1 MQIATFHPGRGSLR
15 GQNVAKDTV
24 STTKEQMP
32 GALYNRLADL
42 AAENYG
48 YLTTEQVEEAGIDPH
63 RLLELARR
71 GQLEHRVQALYR
83 LPLIPPT
90 PLDAYREATL
100 WPRGSEG
107 VISHATAL
115 DLYGLGDADPA
126 KIHLTLPRAH
136 RPRREVPRQY
146 VLHHEDLPPEEVR
159 LYEGI
164 PAVTPAKAIR
174 QSRRLGPELLRAAIE
189 DGLRRGLLRPRE
201 AEDLRDELDLG

>member
-1 MQIATFHPGRGSLR
+1 MLPRCGY
-15 GQNVAKDTV
+15 NVANCHV
-24 STTKEQMP
+24 SSTQDRTIP

-48 YLTTEQVEEAGIDPH
+48 YLTTEQVEGAGIDPH

-71 GQLEHRVQALYR
+71 GQLEHRARALYR

-90 PLDAYREATL
+90 PLDPYREATL

-115 DLYGLGDADPA
+115 DLYSLGDANPA
-126 KIHLTLPRAH
+126 KIHLTVPRAH
-136 RPRREVPRQY
+136 RPRREIPRRY
-146 VLHHEDLPPEEVR
+146 VLHHEDLTPEEVR
-159 LYEGI
+159 LFEGI
-164 PAVTPAKAIR
+164 PAVTPGKAIR
-174 QSRRLGPELLRAAIE
+174 QSRRLGPELLRGVIE

-201 AEDLRDELDLG
+201 AEDLRGELGLG

>member
-1 MQIATFHPGRGSLR
+1 
-15 GQNVAKDTV
+15 
-24 STTKEQMP
+24 MP
-32 GALYNRLADL
+32 GALFNRLADL

-48 YLTTEQVEEAGIDPH
+48 YLTTEEVEKEGIDPH
-63 RLLELARR
+63 RLLELTRR
-71 GQLEHRVQALYR
+71 GQLERRARGLYR

-115 DLYGLGDADPA
+115 DLFELGDANPT

-146 VLHHEDLPPEEVR
+146 ALHHEDLDAEDVR

-164 PAVTPAKAIR
+164 PVVSPAKAIR
-174 QSRRLGPELLRAAIE
+174 QSRTLGPALLRGVIK
-189 DGLRRGLLRPRE
+189 DGLRRGLLRQAE
-201 AEDLRDELDLG
+201 AEELRDELDLGKEEG

>member
-1 MQIATFHPGRGSLR
+1 
-15 GQNVAKDTV
+15 
-24 STTKEQMP
+24 MP
-32 GALYNRLADL
+32 GPIYKRLAEL
-42 AAENYG
+42 AGENYG
-48 YLTTEQVEEAGIDPH
+48 YLTTEEVEREGIDPH

-71 GQLEHRVQALYR
+71 GQLERRARGLYR

-90 PLDAYREATL
+90 PIDAYREATL

-115 DLYGLGDADPA
+115 DLYGIGDANPA

-146 VLHHEDLPPEEVR
+146 ALHHEDLDPGEVR

-164 PAVTPAKAIR
+164 PVVSPAKALL
-174 QSRRLGPELLRAAIE
+174 QSRKLGPELLRGAIE
-189 DGLRRGLLRPRE
+189 DGRRRGLLRDQE
-201 AEDLRDELDLG
+201 VEELRDELGLAGVPR

>member
-1 MQIATFHPGRGSLR
+1 
-15 GQNVAKDTV
+15 
-24 STTKEQMP
+24 MP
-32 GALYNRLADL
+32 GTIYNRLAEL

-48 YLTTEQVEEAGIDPH
+48 YLTTDEVQDAGIDPH

-71 GQLEHRVQALYR
+71 GQIEHRARALYR

-107 VISHATAL
+107 VISHASAL
-115 DLYGLGDADPA
+115 DLYGLGDANPS

-136 RPRREVPRQY
+136 RPRRQIPRQY
-146 VLHHEDLPPEEVR
+146 VLHHEDLAPVEVR
-159 LYEGI
+159 AYEGI

-174 QSRRLGPELLRAAIE
+174 QSRKLGPELLRGAIE
-189 DGLRRGLLRPRE
+189 DSLRRGLLPTSE
-201 AEDLRDELDLG
+201 AEDLRQELDPGSIGR

>member
-1 MQIATFHPGRGSLR
+1 
-15 GQNVAKDTV
+15 
-24 STTKEQMP
+24 MP

-48 YLTTEQVEEAGIDPH
+48 YLTTAEVEEAGIDPH
-63 RLLELARR
+63 RLLEMARR
-71 GQLEHRVQALYR
+71 GQLEHRARGLYR

-115 DLYGLGDADPA
+115 DLYGLGDANPA
-126 KIHLTLPRAH
+126 KIHMTLPRAH

-146 VLHHEDLPPEEVR
+146 VLHHEDLALEEAR

-174 QSRRLGPELLRAAIE
+174 QSRRLGPELLRGAVE

-201 AEDLRDELDLG
+201 AEDLRDELGVGR

>member
-1 MQIATFHPGRGSLR
+1 
-15 GQNVAKDTV
+15 
-24 STTKEQMP
+24 MP
-32 GALYNRLADL
+32 GALYNRLAEL

-48 YLTTEQVEEAGIDPH
+48 YLTTDEVQDAGIDPH

-71 GQLEHRVQALYR
+71 GQIEHRARALYR

-107 VISHATAL
+107 AISHASAL
-115 DLYGLGDADPA
+115 DLYGLGDANPA

-136 RPRREVPRQY
+136 RPRRQIPSQY
-146 VLHHEDLPPEEVR
+146 VLHHEDLAPAEVSA
-159 LYEGI
+159 YEGI

-174 QSRRLGPELLRAAIE
+174 QSQELGPELLCGAID
-189 DGLRRGLLRPRE
+189 DGLRRGLLRPAE
-201 AEDLRDELDLG
+201 AEDLRQELGLASVGR

>member
-1 MQIATFHPGRGSLR
+1 
-15 GQNVAKDTV
+15 
-24 STTKEQMP
+24 MP

-48 YLTTEQVEEAGIDPH
+48 YLTTEEVEKEGVDPH

-71 GQLEHRVQALYR
+71 GQLERRARGLYR
-83 LPLIPPT
+83 MPLIPVT

-100 WPRGSEG
+100 WPQGSEA

-115 DLYGLGDADPA
+115 DLYGLGDANPP

-146 VLHHEDLPPEEVR
+146 ALHHEDLADEDVR
-159 LYEGI
+159 LFEGI
-164 PAVTPAKAIR
+164 PIVSAAKAIR
-174 QSRRLGPELLRAAIE
+174 QSRALGPGLLRGAIE
-189 DGLRRGLLRPRE
+189 DGLRRGLLRP
-201 AEDLRDELDLG
+201 AEVEGLRDELGLGVAT

>member
-1 MQIATFHPGRGSLR
+1 LPG
-15 GQNVAKDTV
+15 T
-24 STTKEQMP
+24 
-32 GALYNRLADL
+32 LYNQLADL

-63 RLLELARR
+63 RLLEMARR
-71 GQLEHRVQALYR
+71 GQLEHRARALYR

-115 DLYGLGDADPA
+115 DLYGLGDANPA
-126 KIHLTLPRAH
+126 KIHLTLPRTH
-136 RPRREVPRQY
+136 RPRREVPSQY
-146 VLHHEDLPPEEVR
+146 ALHHEDLTPEEVR

-164 PAVTPAKAIR
+164 PLVTPAKAIR
-174 QSRRLGPELLRAAIE
+174 QSRKLGPELLHGAIG
-189 DGLRRGLLRPRE
+189 DGLRRGLLRAAE
-201 AEDLRDELDLG
+201 AEELRDELGLG

>member
-1 MQIATFHPGRGSLR
+1 
-15 GQNVAKDTV
+15 
-24 STTKEQMP
+24 MP

-42 AAENYG
+42 AADNYG
-48 YLTTEQVEEAGIDPH
+48 YLTTEEVGEAGIDPH

-71 GQLEHRVQALYR
+71 GQLERRARALYR

-100 WPRGSEG
+100 WPRGEEG

-115 DLYGLGDADPA
+115 DLYGIGDANPA
-126 KIHLTLPRAH
+126 RIHLTLPRAH

-146 VLHHEDLPPEEVR
+146 ALHHEDLAPEDVR

-164 PAVTPAKAIR
+164 PTVTPAKAIR
-174 QSRRLGPELLRAAIE
+174 QSRRLGPELLRGTVE
-189 DGLRRGLLRPRE
+189 DGVRRGLLRPAE
-201 AEDLRDELDLG
+201 AEELRGELALD

>member
-1 MQIATFHPGRGSLR
+1 
-15 GQNVAKDTV
+15 
-24 STTKEQMP
+24 MP

-42 AAENYG
+42 AADNYG
-48 YLTTEQVEEAGIDPH
+48 YLTTGEVERAGIDPH

-71 GQLEHRVQALYR
+71 GQLERRARALYR

-100 WPRGSEG
+100 WPQETEG
-107 VISHATAL
+107 AISHATAL
-115 DLYGLGDADPA
+115 DLYGLGDANPA

-146 VLHHEDLPPEEVR
+146 VLHHEDLAPAELR

-164 PAVTPAKAIR
+164 PVVTPAKAIR
-174 QSRRLGPELLRAAIE
+174 QSRQLGPELLRGAIE
-189 DGLRRGLLRPRE
+189 DGVRRGLLRSAE
-201 AEDLRDELDLG
+201 AEELRGELALD